1 MARRLPSQRHLT
13 RMLPALFIGLAV
25 LLAGCSTSTRIM
37 QMGPLGDGARLVT
50 VVVSE
55 DRAVV
60 RQQCADIPA
69 AGPILGCHLWHK
81 VSGPGGTPV
90 QLIKIVRFTDA
101 LPSQLALEIDV
112 HELCH
117 AIAALQPIE
126 DPCHADNQGIV
137 ESAAS
142 AAVRWR

>member
-1 MARRLPSQRHLT
+1 MV
-13 RMLPALFIGLAV
+13 RMLPALFFGLAV
-25 LLAGCSTSTRIM
+25 LLAGCGTSTRIM
-37 QMGPLGDGARLVT
+37 QMGPLADGARLVT

-55 DRAVV
+55 DHAVV

-69 AGPILGCHLWHK
+69 AGPILGCHLWRK

-101 LPSQLALEIDV
+101 LPSALALEIDV

-117 AIAALQPIE
+117 AIAALQPID
-126 DPCHADNQGIV
+126 DPCHTDNQGII